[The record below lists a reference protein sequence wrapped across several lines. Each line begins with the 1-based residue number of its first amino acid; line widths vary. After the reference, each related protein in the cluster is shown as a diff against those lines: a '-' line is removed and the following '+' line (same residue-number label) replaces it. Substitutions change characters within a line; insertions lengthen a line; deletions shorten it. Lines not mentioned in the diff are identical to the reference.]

1 MKILQ
6 RIAFFALAALLA
18 VGCIPK
24 KRLTYLQSPKT
35 SDSLQVDS
43 AGFLILN
50 RPDYQ
55 VQMNDILSINVRS
68 YSEEANKAFNQNTNQ
83 NIGAGANE
91 SYFYLNGYTIG
102 PDGTI
107 DVPVLGQVKVLGLTM
122 EEIQVLFQG
131 LLDQY
136 FQPGAVIAH
145 VQLAGIRFTVVGDV
159 LQPGRY
165 VLYQNQVNIF
175 EALASA
181 GDVTLVGD
189 RRQVQIIR
197 QFPEGARLYD
207 LDLTRQSSINDPRFF
222 IQPNDIVNVKPLR
235 QKSWGIGTTGIQTL
249 TLALGA
255 VASVLLIIT
264 SIQALRN
271 N

>member
-1 MKILQ
+1 M
-6 RIAFFALAALLA
+6 
-18 VGCIPK
+18 
-24 KRLTYLQSPKT
+24 
-35 SDSLQVDS
+35 DS
-43 AGFLILN
+43 AGYYHLN
-50 RPDYQ
+50 RPHYKLQ
-55 VQMNDILSINVRS
+55 VNDILSINVRS
-68 YSEEANKAFNQNTNQ
+68 YSEEANKAFNQNSNL
-83 NIGAGANE
+83 NMGMGANE
-91 SYFYLNGYTIG
+91 SFFFLNGYTVS
-102 PDGTI
+102 PDGNI
-107 DVPVLGQVKVLGLTM
+107 EVPVLGKVFVLGLTI
-122 EEIQVLFQG
+122 EEIQEVFQRK
-131 LLDQY
+131 LDQY
-136 FQPGAVIAH
+136 FQHGAVIAH

-159 LQPGRY
+159 QAPGRY
-165 VLYQNQVNIF
+165 VIYQSQVNIF

-207 LDLTRQSSINDPRFF
+207 LDLTRQSAINDPRFF

-249 TLALGA
+249 TLTLGA

-264 SIQALRN
+264 SINTLRSN